1 VVVADPSD
9 LEVAETLKRLNQM
22 MQMAEEQQVPQ
33 ILPVEILNLLAQLR
47 QVGKDQSRDRLL
59 DQLEAQLNLLQEQ
72 HNLKAVQ
79 LKEEV
84 RRLNRL

>member
-47 QVGKDQSRDRLL
+47 QVGKDQKRDQLL

>member
-1 VVVADPSD
+1 MADPSD

-47 QVGKDQSRDRLL
+47 QVGKDQKRDQLL

-72 HNLKAVQ
+72 YNLKAVQ

>member
-1 VVVADPSD
+1 VADPSD

-47 QVGKDQSRDRLL
+47 QVGKDQKRDQLL

-72 HNLKAVQ
+72 YNLKAVQ

>member
-47 QVGKDQSRDRLL
+47 QVGKDQKRDQLL

-72 HNLKAVQ
+72 YNLKAVQ

>member
-1 VVVADPSD
+1 VADPKD
-9 LEVAETLKRLNQM
+9 LAVVETLKRLNQM
-22 MQMAEEQQVPQ
+22 MQAAKEQPVPQ
-33 ILPVEILNLLAQLR
+33 ILPTEVLNLLAQLR